1 MSSFEKDINTINF
14 APIIVSLESRGKD
27 PSLIFQRT
35 GLDKTYL
42 FSRRNFID
50 LPTGIII
57 FNTVKEILREKDP
70 MIFYDLGLEVIKNQE
85 LGGVLTIGRALGGIE
100 NTIRFLPRFNK
111 KFNDIFEMAVYDIIN
126 NSGVLIIDYKKRQY
140 DGTWIFDQCPW
151 NQGTIAGIPYEWGLP
166 FIEIDEAINRFSL
179 QEIFREYSF
188 MGHRLEIDNR
198 NGVALINGK
207 EFAVPVFL
215 KTEPLKKAL
224 DKIERLNPLE
234 HKEQTVEVHSNQG
247 YSFFTSYNPKALK
260 AVTTYGMAIVKDTRI
275 SDRLTLKEG
284 QIYAHPDCRIVSR
297 LNLKWTGKKNISRM
311 IKDSTIGKWIYAKEI
326 IAGYEQEMQL
336 NLEQRRKLQ
345 EYADR
350 LEDMVSE
357 RTQELR
363 DTQAK
368 LVETEKRVLEHRI
381 TGGFAHEMRNALT
394 GAQLEMK
401 AVLDY
406 QEKGQAATEVIKE
419 AATNLLQ
426 RIKTLQVEYQI
437 PKDQIAQTLIPS
449 IKEIAQVIEFLAGTH
464 QDVYHDLER
473 GLSITS
479 QIRDYAKMAE
489 LRPGNDPVDLAALLK
504 SYETRYGKDFADR
517 KIRYS
522 FSGPDTLILQG
533 DETHFNSIFTNF
545 IINARD
551 ALLEIEKDDKQI
563 HVSIETTEKDGNPQI
578 RIKVWDNGPG
588 IPENHLSE
596 IFEPFFSTKPSSG
609 TGLGLGIVK
618 RLVQLYGGNIEV
630 ESQERPGACFTVTL

>member
-1 MSSFEKDINTINF
+1 MSEKKYEPLTKCLCTNTFINYIKDQGWSTEGIFEGIAYGEEFMCDIENWMPTDQIYKLCKNITAKFPQDPELFYKMALWGAEKKTVGALQTLARSLLQPGLIYDRLPKYIENLNKHRKIDILKRTKDTAIINTYHMTEVRAIKEVCAWTRGLLAVAPYVLGLPPAEVKETLCELKGDKCCQYEVNWINRKN
-14 APIIVSLESRGKD
+14 I
-27 PSLIFQRT
+27 
-35 GLDKTYL
+35 
-42 FSRRNFID
+42 FSRIW
-50 LPTGIII
+50 
-57 FNTVKEILREKDP
+57 EIAIGQKSVIEDQRQA
-70 MIFYDLGLEVIKNQE
+70 LEQNQQKLLE
-85 LGGVLTIGRALGGIE
+85 
-100 NTIRFLPRFNK
+100 RF
-111 KFNDIFEMAVYDIIN
+111 E
-126 NSGVLIIDYKKRQY
+126 
-140 DGTWIFDQCPW
+140 
-151 NQGTIAGIPYEWGLP
+151 E
-166 FIEIDEAINRFSL
+166 
-179 QEIFREYSF
+179 
-188 MGHRLEIDNR
+188 
-198 NGVALINGK
+198 
-207 EFAVPVFL
+207 
-215 KTEPLKKAL
+215 LKK
-224 DKIERLNPLE
+224 
-234 HKEQTVEVHSNQG
+234 
-247 YSFFTSYNPKALK
+247 
-260 AVTTYGMAIVKDTRI
+260 
-275 SDRLTLKEG
+275 
-284 QIYAHPDCRIVSR
+284 
-297 LNLKWTGKKNISRM
+297 
-311 IKDSTIGKWIYAKEI
+311 AKEI
-326 IAGYEQEMQL
+326 IE
-336 NLEQRRKLQ
+336 
-345 EYADR
+345 EYAGT
-350 LEDMVSE
+350 LEIKVEE
-357 RTQELR
+357 RTRELR
-363 DTQAK
+363 EAQAK

-406 QEKGQAATEVIKE
+406 QEKGKAATEVIKE

-426 RIKTLQVEYQI
+426 KIKTLQAEYQI
-437 PKDQIAQTLIPS
+437 PKDLIAQTLIPS

-489 LRPGNDPVDLAALLK
+489 LRSGNDPVDLAALLK
-504 SYETRYGKDFADR
+504 GYETRYAKDFGDQ

-522 FSGPDTLILQG
+522 FSGPDSLILKG
-533 DETHFNSIFTNF
+533 DETHFNSIFTNL
-545 IINARD
+545 ILNARD

>member
-1 MSSFEKDINTINF
+1 MVGQETRQTIIFQNEVALSNNTIQPMPKQVSALNTFWLIQYLRDHHPNVNLNEIIESINSKSPYYVENLKTGKTELVNLGHLMETDYWFSNPCMIALYEEIQSSIPDPLLAYKMGRTSYKAQPILKTAIGAPLLGPKGMMARIVKENSKYNRTKDNILIKNEDGYAILRLVHHEGIKINKFAMEWHRGVYEAYAKLAGATDIQIQLTCVDFEKAIWDF
-14 APIIVSLESRGKD
+14 ELKYKKPGLLSR
-27 PSLIFQRT
+27 LW
-35 GLDKTYL
+35 KT
-42 FSRRNFID
+42 F
-50 LPTGIII
+50 I
-57 FNTVKEILREKDP
+57 FNIPIVK
-70 MIFYDLGLEVIKNQE
+70 
-85 LGGVLTIGRALGGIE
+85 
-100 NTIRFLPRFNK
+100 
-111 KFNDIFEMAVYDIIN
+111 
-126 NSGVLIIDYKKRQY
+126 
-140 DGTWIFDQCPW
+140 
-151 NQGTIAGIPYEWGLP
+151 
-166 FIEIDEAINRFSL
+166 EAINKAE
-179 QEIFREYSF
+179 EIQ
-188 MGHRLEIDNR
+188 
-198 NGVALINGK
+198 
-207 EFAVPVFL
+207 
-215 KTEPLKKAL
+215 
-224 DKIERLNPLE
+224 LE
-234 HKEQTVEVHSNQG
+234 HKEQILN
-247 YSFFTSYNPKALK
+247 
-260 AVTTYGMAIVKDTRI
+260 R
-275 SDRLTLKEG
+275 DR
-284 QIYAHPDCRIVSR
+284 
-297 LNLKWTGKKNISRM
+297 
-311 IKDSTIGKWIYAKEI
+311 I
-326 IAGYEQEMQL
+326 IA
-336 NLEQRRKLQ
+336 
-345 EYADR
+345 
-350 LEDMVSE
+350 E

-426 RIKTLQVEYQI
+426 RIKTLQAEYQI
-437 PKDQIAQTLIPS
+437 PKDLIAQTLIPS

-504 SYETRYGKDFADR
+504 GYETRYAKDFGDQ

-522 FSGPDTLILQG
+522 FSGPDSLILKG

-578 RIKVWDNGPG
+578 QIKVQDNGPG
-588 IPENHLSE
+588 IPESHLSE

-630 ESQERPGACFTVTL
+630 ESQERQGACFTVTL